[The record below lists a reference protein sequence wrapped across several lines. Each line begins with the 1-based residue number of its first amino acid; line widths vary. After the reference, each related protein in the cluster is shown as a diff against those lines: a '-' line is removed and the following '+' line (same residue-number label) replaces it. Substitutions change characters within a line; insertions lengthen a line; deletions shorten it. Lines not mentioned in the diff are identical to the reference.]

1 MNRARETTDSREN
14 SGSRTTESG
23 KRFTHSRAL
32 LTRPPWHFRLAKAIN
47 RMFGRG
53 GFHLIEW
60 AERTGAL
67 ACDVRYELGAG
78 CSLEL
83 PLDRRPNQWT
93 LAEVLNYEQALV
105 AAISAVARTLPPPV
119 RWIDVGADIGAL
131 TALVARSSPQ
141 LAEAWAFEPN
151 PEAFAY
157 LERNVATL
165 SFPTQPSRAAVG
177 AHSGRGRLVH
187 SPSDSSPHA
196 MFLNMAAAGDIS
208 KDARSDGDLEVVR
221 LDEAVAGARESW
233 STGGLIL
240 KVDVEGGEL
249 DVLRGAERLLRT
261 VPRWCVALEAHADV
275 ARRTGVDPAVCVR
288 WLRDLRPVQ
297 ATVAECPDVTIDWD
311 KDFFQ
316 QLPQGPRISNLV
328 CVSR

>member
-1 MNRARETTDSREN
+1 MNRDGENNDSREYLD
-14 SGSRTTESG
+14 SSATEPG
-23 KRFTHSRAL
+23 KRFTRLRAKV
-32 LTRPPWHFRLAKAIN
+32 TRPPWHFRLAKAIN
-47 RMFGRG
+47 RVLGRG

-60 AERTGAL
+60 AERAGAL
-67 ACDVRYELGAG
+67 ACDVRYDLGAG
-78 CSLEL
+78 GSLEV

-93 LAEVLNYEQALV
+93 LADVLNYEQALV
-105 AAISAVARTLPPPV
+105 AALAQVARTMPSPV

-141 LAEAWAFEPN
+141 LTEVWAFEPN

-165 SFPTQPSRAAVG
+165 AFPTHPCRAAVG
-177 AHSGRGRLVH
+177 AFSGRGRLVH

-196 MFLNMAAAGDIS
+196 MFLEMSA
-208 KDARSDGDLEVVR
+208 DGDLEVVR
-221 LDEAVAGARESW
+221 LDDAVAATRESW

-249 DVLRGAERLLRT
+249 DVVRGAERLLRT

-275 ARRTGVDPAVCVR
+275 ARRTGIDPAVCVR
-288 WLRDLRPVQ
+288 WLRDIRPIH
-297 ATVAECPDVTIDWD
+297 AAVAEFPDVTIDWD
-311 KDFFQ
+311 RDFFQ
-316 QLPQGPRISNLV
+316 QFPQGPRISNLV
-328 CVSR
+328 CVSS